1 MRALTTF
8 ALLASSGCSMDYGLT
23 SGTKDPAGA
32 DDTDLAMAIDT
43 DGAGSPDT
51 DDSDAAS
58 PDTLPDDTD
67 VVPVASAPIY
77 AQTRDT
83 LFTVD
88 PQTGAVTEVAKFTT
102 GGNALDGVEDI
113 AIDAQG
119 RLFGGDRGAKSGG
132 PYTLYRIDPTSAV
145 ATPVCTVTVEPTAL
159 TFTSS
164 GLLVAAGA
172 GLLTTIDVDGG
183 CDMEVLFQKAGW
195 DTSGDVVGLPDG
207 LLYWTIRGTNSDVL
221 VTVDPVTKQEHV
233 IGDIG
238 FERLY
243 GVGYDQGQGRLY
255 GFSATGDVIEINS
268 STGAGSL
275 LTQDA
280 SRAWWGATT
289 NPVVWTP

>member
-1 MRALTTF
+1 MRAWTTF
-8 ALLASSGCSMDYGLT
+8 ALLATSACAMDYGLT
-23 SGTKDPAGA
+23 SGPKDPTAG
-32 DDTDLAMAIDT
+32 DDTDAAYAIDT
-43 DGAGSPDT
+43 DGDPAADT
-51 DDSDAAS
+51 DDSGAAS

-67 VVPVASAPIY
+67 AVPVASAPIY

-88 PQTGAVTEVAKFTT
+88 PQTGAVSEVAKFTSA
-102 GGNALDGVEDI
+102 GKAIDGMVDI

-132 PYTLYRIDPTSAV
+132 PYTLYRIDPTTAV
-145 ATPVCTVTVEPTAL
+145 STPVCTVTVEPTAL

-172 GLLTTIDVDGG
+172 GTLTTIDVDGG
-183 CDMEVLFQKAGW
+183 CDMEVVFEKAGW

-207 LLYWTIRGTNSDVL
+207 LLYWTIRGTGSDVL
-221 VTVDPVTKQEHV
+221 VTVDPVTKQQHTK
-233 IGDIG
+233 GDVG

-243 GVGYDQGQGRLY
+243 GLGYDQGQGRLY
-255 GFSATGDVIEINS
+255 GFSADGDVVEVNPSTGDG
-268 STGAGSL
+268 TL

-280 SRAWWGATT
+280 NRAWWGATT

>member
-1 MRALTTF
+1 MRAWTKF
-8 ALLASSGCSMDYGLT
+8 ALLATTGCSMDYGLT
-23 SGTKDPAGA
+23 SGTKDPTGG
-32 DDTDLAMAIDT
+32 DDTDLAYVIDT
-43 DGAGSPDT
+43 DGDPAVDT
-51 DDSDAAS
+51 DDSDPPS
-58 PDTLPDDTD
+58 PDTLPEDTD

-88 PQTGAVTEVAKFTT
+88 PSSGAVTEVAKFSS
-102 GGNALDGVEDI
+102 GGKAIDGMVDI

-132 PYTLYRIDPTSAV
+132 PYTLYRIDPTTAES
-145 ATPVCTVTVEPTAL
+145 TPICTVTVEPTAL

-172 GLLTTIDVDGG
+172 GTLTTIDVDGG
-183 CDMEVLFQKAGW
+183 CDMEVLFEKSGW

-207 LLYWTIRGTNSDVL
+207 LLYWTIRGTTSDVL
-221 VTVDPVTKQEHV
+221 VTVDPVTKAESV
-233 IGDIG
+233 KGDVG
-238 FERLY
+238 FERLF

-255 GFSATGDVIEINS
+255 GFSASGEVIEINA

-280 SRAWWGATT
+280 TRAWWGATT